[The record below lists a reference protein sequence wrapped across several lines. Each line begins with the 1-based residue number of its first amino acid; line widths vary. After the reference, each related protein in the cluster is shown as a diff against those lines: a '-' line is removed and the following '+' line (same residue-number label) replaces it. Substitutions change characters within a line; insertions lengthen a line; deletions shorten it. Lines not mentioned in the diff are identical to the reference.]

1 VLHLHMLDEGRD
13 MQQLADN
20 AMVKRWGDMR
30 AREEEESADARKEDA
45 RESRE
50 HCSECSGCATRVGG
64 GPGG

>member
-1 VLHLHMLDEGRD
+1 MLHLHMLDEGRD

-50 HCSECSGCATRVGG
+50 H
-64 GPGG
+64 